1 RGAPRGGERVRLTD
15 GAGEWT
21 ASRGDGRWRLRLELA
36 EPVYS
41 WLDRVGELPLPP
53 YIRRPEGP
61 TAVDRER
68 YQTTFARVPGAVAA
82 PTAGLH
88 FPPPLP
94 PTPPAAGP

>member
-15 GAGEWT
+15 GAGEGR
-21 ASRGDGRWRLRLELA
+21 ASRGGGGGGLRLELA

-88 FPPPLP
+88 F
-94 PTPPAAGP
+94 TPALLATLV